1 MTTPIT
7 GETWGDEIDGVR
19 AYLLAEAEQPF
30 SVLLPKLAAAHA
42 DLLAA
47 LDSVSEE
54 QAEFRP
60 IAGEG
65 EEGWGIAEVLRH
77 IASIETIMADR
88 LRALGIGDSVNRLTP
103 TYPGYMESVD
113 TRRLQALLKVMGD
126 SHAALLAAVMEIQ
139 GHERLDAVAEH
150 RRFGKLN
157 CRAWLVMHALHLQ
170 DHARQI
176 SKTKAMDG
184 YPRQRLV
191 NPMP

>member
-30 SVLLPKLAAAHA
+30 SALLPKLATARA

-47 LDSVSEE
+47 LDGVSEE

-60 IAGEG
+60 IAGVG
-65 EEGWGIAEVLRH
+65 EDGWGIAEVLRH
-77 IASIETIMADR
+77 IVSIETIMADR
-88 LRALGIGDSVNRLTP
+88 VHALGIGASVSSLTP

-113 TRRLQALLKVMGD
+113 TRRLPALVKTIGQ
-126 SHAALLAAVMEIQ
+126 SHAALLAAVMEIE
-139 GHERLDAVAEH
+139 GHERLDTVAEH
-150 RRFGKLN
+150 RRFGNLN
-157 CRAWLVMHALHLQ
+157 CRAWLVMHGLHMR

-176 SKTKAMDG
+176 GKIKALDG
-184 YPRQRLV
+184 YPRQ
-191 NPMP
+191 